1 MEKKRVKKMDYLGN
15 HLLVELY
22 ECDSDKLNHL
32 KKVER
37 VLREAGRI
45 SGATALKASFHQFE
59 PQGVSGVIIIAE
71 SHFTIHTWPEYGY
84 AALDIFTCGESIDSQ
99 KALDYIEK
107 ELSVKTLSV
116 TEIKRGN
123 IHFPLKISKKI
134 SSKVGVF

>member
-1 MEKKRVKKMDYLGN
+1 MDYLGD

-22 ECDSDKLNHL
+22 ECDSDKLNDL

-37 VLREAGRI
+37 VLGEAVRI
-45 SGATALKASFHQFE
+45 SGATALKTSFHQFE
-59 PQGVSGVIIIAE
+59 SQGVSGVIIIAE

-84 AALDIFTCGESIDSQ
+84 AALDIFTCGESIDSL

-107 ELSVKTLSV
+107 ELDVKTLSV

-123 IHFPLKISKKI
+123 IHFPLKISKKV

>member
-1 MEKKRVKKMDYLGN
+1 MDYLGN

-22 ECDSDKLNHL
+22 NCDSDKLNDL
-32 KKVER
+32 KRVEW
-37 VLREAGRI
+37 VLGEAVRI

-99 KALDYIEK
+99 KALDYMEK
-107 ELSVKTLSV
+107 ELDVKTLSV

-123 IHFPLKISKKI
+123 IHFPLKVGKKI
-134 SSKVGVF
+134 SSEVGVC

>member
-22 ECDSDKLNHL
+22 ECDSDKLNDL

-37 VLREAGRI
+37 VLREAVRI

>member
-1 MEKKRVKKMDYLGN
+1 MNYLGN

-22 ECDSDKLNHL
+22 ECDSLKLNNQDQL
-32 KKVER
+32 ER
-37 VLREAGRI
+37 ILNEAVRI
-45 SGATALKASFHQFE
+45 SGATALKTSFHKFA

-84 AALDIFTCGESIDSQ
+84 AALDIFTCGERIDSQ

-107 ELSVKTLSV
+107 ELDVKTLSV

-123 IHFPLKISKKI
+123 IHFPLKIDKKT
-134 SSKVGVF
+134 SSKAGVC

>member
-22 ECDSDKLNHL
+22 NCDSDKLNDL
-32 KKVER
+32 KRVEW
-37 VLREAGRI
+37 VLGEAVRI

-107 ELSVKTLSV
+107 ELAVKTLSV

-123 IHFPLKISKKI
+123 IHFPLKISKKN

>member
-1 MEKKRVKKMDYLGN
+1 MDYLGN

-22 ECDSDKLNHL
+22 NCDSDKLNDL
-32 KKVER
+32 KRVEW
-37 VLREAGRI
+37 VLGEAVRI

-107 ELSVKTLSV
+107 ELAVKTLSV

>member
-1 MEKKRVKKMDYLGN
+1 MDYLGN

-22 ECDSDKLNHL
+22 ECDSDKLNDL

-37 VLREAGRI
+37 VLGEAVRI

-84 AALDIFTCGESIDSQ
+84 AALDIFTCGESIDSL

-107 ELSVKTLSV
+107 ELDVKTLSV
-116 TEIKRGN
+116 TEMKRGN
-123 IHFPLKISKKI
+123 IHFPLKISKKV
-134 SSKVGVF
+134 SSKVGVY

>member
-1 MEKKRVKKMDYLGN
+1 MDKRAKMDYLGN

-22 ECDSDKLNHL
+22 DCDSYKLNDL
-32 KKVER
+32 KRLESILEEAVR
-37 VLREAGRI
+37 V
-45 SGATALKASFHQFE
+45 SGATALKTSFHQFA

-84 AALDIFTCGESIDSQ
+84 AALDIFTCGETINSK

-107 ELSVKTLSV
+107 ELKVKTVSV

-123 IHFPLKISKKI
+123 IHFPIKIAKNKFSP
-134 SSKVGVF
+134 KVGVF

>member
-1 MEKKRVKKMDYLGN
+1 MDYLGN

-22 ECDSDKLNHL
+22 DCDSYKLNDL
-32 KKVER
+32 KRLE
-37 VLREAGRI
+37 LILTEAVQV
-45 SGATALKASFHQFE
+45 SGATALKTSFHQFA

-107 ELSVKTLSV
+107 ELDVKTVSV
-116 TEIKRGN
+116 TELKRGN
-123 IHFPLKISKKI
+123 IHFPIKINKRKFSQ
-134 SSKVGVF
+134 KVGVF

>member
-22 ECDSDKLNHL
+22 NCDSDKLNDL
-32 KKVER
+32 KRVEW
-37 VLREAGRI
+37 VLGEAVRI

-107 ELSVKTLSV
+107 ELDVKTLSV
-116 TEIKRGN
+116 TEMKRGN
-123 IHFPLKISKKI
+123 IHFPLKINKKI
-134 SSKVGVF
+134 PSKVGVF

>member
-1 MEKKRVKKMDYLGN
+1 MDYLGN

-22 ECDSDKLNHL
+22 ECDSDKLNDL

-37 VLREAGRI
+37 VLGEAVRI

-107 ELSVKTLSV
+107 ELDVKTLSV

>member
-1 MEKKRVKKMDYLGN
+1 MDYLGN

-22 ECDSDKLNHL
+22 ECDSDKLNDL

-37 VLREAGRI
+37 VLGEAVRI

-84 AALDIFTCGESIDSQ
+84 AALDIFTCGESIDSL

-107 ELSVKTLSV
+107 ELDVKTLSV
-116 TEIKRGN
+116 IEMKRGN

-134 SSKVGVF
+134 SSKVGVY